1 VETRGPE
8 WEWQQQEKRRIEK
21 DIDSILESIE
31 AAFCQSRG
39 GLETVAAESQE
50 SDAESSWSDA
60 SVEA

>member
-1 VETRGPE
+1 M
-8 WEWQQQEKRRIEK
+8 EK
-21 DIDSILESIE
+21 DIDFILESIE

-39 GLETVAAESQE
+39 GLETVAEESQE